1 MNTIISEITENGE
14 LSDVSIET
22 IKIMNKIKAQF
33 KSDSTD
39 NLLSNSLRDKKA
51 LGKIISTLGEIR
63 DYISRGK
70 KIQNINISY
79 INRYKIVYLLIRLNK
94 EIGYLT

>member
-79 INRYKIVYLLIRLNK
+79 INRYKIIYLLIRLNK